1 MATTLTITE
10 GAGTS
15 LTATGTSTTLTVNTA
30 LSAAVAADMV
40 YTPSGK
46 MSATNMQDAIDE
58 LAGDAFVQA
67 AAPTGSELGA
77 GDLWYDSDDHE
88 LKDYRHSQWQTIAAP
103 GGTSETMLTM
113 DGGSF

>member
-46 MSATNMQDAIDE
+46 MSATNIE
-58 LAGDAFVQA
+58 IVK
-67 AAPTGSELGA
+67 E
-77 GDLWYDSDDHE
+77 
-88 LKDYRHSQWQTIAAP
+88 
-103 GGTSETMLTM
+103 
-113 DGGSF
+113 

>member
-1 MATTLTITE
+1 MATKLTITE

-67 AAPTGSELGA
+67 AAPTGFELGA
-77 GDLWYDSDDHE
+77 GALWYDSDDHE
-88 LKDYRHSQWQTIAAP
+88 LKVYR
-103 GGTSETMLTM
+103 ENFFL
-113 DGGSF
+113 